1 MQYHMLYVESRK
13 SLRGR
18 TEKNYLFTECQTK
31 TLGKLSSLPSVRKKN
46 TRQRTGLP
54 SVRKNTRQT
63 YLFAGCFLFQTFLFA
78 ECFPCNTR
86 QIGCLPSA
94 RITRQTF
101 QNSATRGF
109 PVVPS
114 PSTRTTTVIKES
126 LALAR
131 LIRLYG
137 AI

>member
-1 MQYHMLYVESRK
+1 MLYVESRK

-18 TEKNYLFTECQTK
+18 TEKNYLFAECKIK
-31 TLGKLSSLPSVRKKN
+31 TLGKLSSLLSVRKKN

-54 SVRKNTRQT
+54 SVRKKHSANK
-63 YLFAGCFLFQTFLFA
+63 FAESFLFQTFLCA

-101 QNSATRGF
+101 
-109 PVVPS
+109 
-114 PSTRTTTVIKES
+114 
-126 LALAR
+126 
-131 LIRLYG
+131 
-137 AI
+137 